1 MISGESP
8 VFRQHKRFLK
18 LIHAEA
24 DRASDLWYL
33 CTTFLKAHHRLV
45 EGFRQDLIKI
55 MHNIGGKMNAPDR
68 EIRKGKEG
76 RVEVDT
82 VISDIKY
89 CWFLLAATKSI
100 R

>member
-1 MISGESP
+1 VVSLYHVS
-8 VFRQHKRFLK
+8 QS
-18 LIHAEA
+18 
-24 DRASDLWYL
+24 ASS
-33 CTTFLKAHHRLV
+33 TGG
-45 EGFRQDLIKI
+45 GFRQDLIKI
-55 MHNIGGKMNAPDR
+55 MHNIRGKMNAPDR
-68 EIRKGKEG
+68 EIQKGKGG

>member
-1 MISGESP
+1 MG
-8 VFRQHKRFLK
+8 
-18 LIHAEA
+18 
-24 DRASDLWYL
+24 
-33 CTTFLKAHHRLV
+33 
-45 EGFRQDLIKI
+45 GFRQDLIKI

-89 CWFLLAATKSI
+89 CWFLLGATKSI